1 MNIILKQP
9 VKNLGDIHDVVKVKP
24 GYARN
29 YLLPKGMAI
38 LATDSNVRAIEE
50 IKRQVAHKQ
59 EHIKTTALALAAQ
72 IAEVKLTIESLAGA
86 DGKIFG
92 SVTTLKIANLLKEQ
106 GIEVDKKLI
115 TLDDIHQIGEYTATA
130 HLHKDVKAEIALNVV
145 RKENA

>member
-29 YLLPKGMAI
+29 YLLPQGMAI

-59 EHIKTTALALAAQ
+59 EHIKTTALDLAAK
-72 IAEVKLTIESLAGA
+72 IAGVKLTIESLAGA